1 MIFRQR
7 AQPVLKQGLA
17 CKQECR
23 GWRGLR
29 RKSRSETSCRWSDRS
44 GPTAYNETDAAP
56 RTSETLTRLSFLRSL
71 AAVRGRSCASP
82 RSSGGGGGT
91 PEPSLRLHH
100 FAGGR
105 RGSERCAPRRRVTQ
119 RARLPAPGR
128 PRPSAGSLG
137 AGLVPDGSVIAPC
150 FCAGRAGPAR
160 RSATSLFRGLRA
172 GPGRACQ
179 STGPCT
185 LVAVRGELPRCC
197 AACTPRREP
206 TGCPDGR
213 AGLVAAHAAA
223 WSNPHTHRG

>member
-1 MIFRQR
+1 MALQGGSPAQPAHPLRRLFQSSRAAAGFLNCTAIADVLHRVAELWRPAFSHPILYGTCRHGFACTVRAREDFTKAVVTGEPREEVGMIFRQR

-105 RGSERCAPRRRVTQ
+105 RGSER
-119 RARLPAPGR
+119 
-128 PRPSAGSLG
+128 S
-137 AGLVPDGSVIAPC
+137 
-150 FCAGRAGPAR
+150 
-160 RSATSLFRGLRA
+160 
-172 GPGRACQ
+172 
-179 STGPCT
+179 
-185 LVAVRGELPRCC
+185 
-197 AACTPRREP
+197 
-206 TGCPDGR
+206 
-213 AGLVAAHAAA
+213 
-223 WSNPHTHRG
+223 